1 AHRLPRPAAVVGAL
15 DQLSEPAGA
24 LGRVDTIRIGRRSL
38 EMVDLPPSEVRT
50 GDAPPIPL
58 AVRFQHERALAR
70 ANQHPNPA
78 HAVIPP
84 EDSLVSSNGTSTIR
98 HPSRRV
104 LAARVEPASPGVLA
118 LGQERDQADERT
130 TTASASTTRVTT
142 RPATSTRSRPMLL
155 AVTQ

>member
-1 AHRLPRPAAVVGAL
+1 MVSTESRDRMRSPPCLPLLSSMAPKARKSSTVDTSPAAA
-15 DQLSEPAGA
+15 
-24 LGRVDTIRIGRRSL
+24 
-38 EMVDLPPSEVRT
+38 LPPSEVRT

-84 EDSLVSSNGTSTIR
+84 EDSLVSSNVTSTIR
-98 HPSRRV
+98 HTSRRV

-118 LGQERDQADERT
+118 LGQERDQADETQVAEQQRGHER
-130 TTASASTTRVTT
+130 ST
-142 RPATSTRSRPMLL
+142 PEQALGD
-155 AVTQ
+155 